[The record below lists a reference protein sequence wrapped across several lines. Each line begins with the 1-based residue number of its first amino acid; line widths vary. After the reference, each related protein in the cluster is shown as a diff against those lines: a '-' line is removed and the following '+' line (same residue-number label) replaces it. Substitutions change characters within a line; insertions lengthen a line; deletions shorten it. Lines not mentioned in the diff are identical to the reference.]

1 MKIAGLQHVSTTLLA
16 GLLAVGVAATARA
29 GQAEFICDSA
39 PTDTCHFLIIH
50 GDGSE
55 TRFTLEG
62 GVSSTV
68 EGLAEGDLYCDVLN
82 EPGDT
87 ATCDR
92 FPVEGIE

>member
-1 MKIAGLQHVSTTLLA
+1 MKTAGLQHLLTTLLA
-16 GLLAVGVAATARA
+16 GLLVVGAAATARA
-29 GQAEFICDSA
+29 GQAEFICDTV

-50 GDGSE
+50 ADGSE
-55 TRFTLEG
+55 TRFTLQG

-68 EGLAEGDLYCDVLN
+68 EGLTEGDLYCDVLN
-82 EPGDT
+82 EPGDA